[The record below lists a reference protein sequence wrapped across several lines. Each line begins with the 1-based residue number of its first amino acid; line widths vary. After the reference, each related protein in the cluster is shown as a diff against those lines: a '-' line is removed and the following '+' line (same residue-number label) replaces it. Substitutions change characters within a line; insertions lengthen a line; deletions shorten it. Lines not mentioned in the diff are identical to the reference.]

1 MTEQQSGENKR
12 FEEQT
17 EVKTTI
23 KCGASNGK
31 KLHACYSCEHL
42 IKTCTKQRNI
52 FFKYNEIREMT
63 ERDMITIM
71 EEYVTIKRLKVQNN
85 IHTNNN

>member
-1 MTEQQSGENKR
+1 
-12 FEEQT
+12 
-17 EVKTTI
+17 
-23 KCGASNGK
+23 
-31 KLHACYSCEHL
+31 
-42 IKTCTKQRNI
+42 
-52 FFKYNEIREMT
+52 MT